1 VKVIVCTLPNG
12 RTRICRPVPW
22 ARKIKSVDGA
32 IVDPPQPIDI
42 LLFRAVSRE
51 EFESV
56 KVEFA
61 ETEDEFI
68 ARIIA
73 KDIPKNARNI
83 RVVDENEIPQ
93 DRSKRDNL
101 THELTFR
108 ERAK

>member
-1 VKVIVCTLPNG
+1 MKAIICTLTSG

-22 ARKIKSVDGA
+22 ARKIKSIGGTS
-32 IVDPPQPIDI
+32 VDPPQSLDI
-42 LLFRAVSRE
+42 FLRRAVSRE
-51 EFESV
+51 EFESA